1 MNKLSAYCYIDKI
14 CRVIKSD
21 RYFLRSFPG
30 GCFLTIDFSQ
40 IVEMALSVNI
50 QETTQ
55 FHLFSTNKR

>member
-14 CRVIKSD
+14 FRIIKSD

-40 IVEMALSVNI
+40 IVKMALSGNI

>member
-14 CRVIKSD
+14 FTVIKSD

-40 IVEMALSVNI
+40 IVEMVLSGNI

-55 FHLFSTNKR
+55 FHVFSTNKR

>member
-14 CRVIKSD
+14 FRVIKSD
-21 RYFLRSFPG
+21 RYFLRSFLG

-40 IVEMALSVNI
+40 IVKMALSVNI

-55 FHLFSTNKR
+55 FHLF